1 MNHECAKTL
10 LKNVFDGYSGEKYD
24 LIRVMNDLYDKSLQ
38 HVQDEILV
46 QDAPAE
52 ESKNFS
58 EDGKEAVKEMMKY
71 LEGKYDIKSYSEKG
85 TKDAYFRIT
94 NKEKSVIIENHDTY
108 TRNDFGLITTEDIKY
123 SDEGSTIIGK
133 WKGFGR
139 TLKRK
144 QYYFKGKDIIQ
155 TLSTIDKLLS

>member
-1 MNHECAKTL
+1 MDITQLTL
-10 LKNVFDGYSGEKYD
+10 SLELLEKEAEIIRMKQQIYD
-24 LIRVMNDLYDKSLQ
+24 IQAARTY
-38 HVQDEILV
+38 HI
-46 QDAPAE
+46 PAEE

-123 SDEGSTIIGK
+123 SDEGSSIIGK

-155 TLSTIDKLLS
+155 TLSNIDKLLD